1 MCAAKWQVDFLQD
14 TLSQV
19 NHIIT
24 LFVLLIT
31 WSKASIFR
39 HLECSDKNSVSVH
52 YNYLLFGITASD
64 IQS

>member
-14 TLSQV
+14 TLSHCPV

-24 LFVLLIT
+24 LFIT